1 MMGFQAFARCLGGRV
16 ALTVAILG
24 LGFLQPPASAQTATL
39 RIGLAEDPDILDPTL
54 ARTFVGRIVFAG
66 LCDKLFDIDAKLAI
80 VPQLATGFTWDSPT
94 QLTIRLREGVTF
106 HDGEKMDAEAVKYS
120 LLRHLNLQG
129 SFRRSEINAMT
140 AVDVIDPKTV
150 RLTLSVPFAPFVA
163 QLTDRAGMIVS
174 PKAAEAAGAQFGT
187 RPVCN
192 GPFRFSERVAQDRI
206 VLERFD
212 GYWNRDAI
220 KLDRVV
226 YLPIPDSTVRLANL
240 QAGSLD
246 LIERVNPT
254 DVAAVKRARN
264 LRLSV
269 VDELGYNGIT
279 LNIGN
284 GARAQTPLGQDA
296 RVRRAFELAIDRATI
311 NEVVYEGMFTPT
323 VQAVPP
329 ASPFHVPNLAV
340 PTRDVAKARALLKEA
355 GVATPVKVVLT
366 VAPNPDTRQVGEVI
380 QSMAAEAGFEVTVNV
395 MEFASSLQ
403 AAVRGEFEAYLVG
416 WSGRT
421 DPDGNLWSFVHSKGG
436 QNDGRYGNA
445 EADRLLDAA
454 RAETDPAKR
463 LGIYA
468 ALQQQSIE
476 RDVSRIYLWHRK
488 QIVAHSDR
496 LQGFNAISDGMIRL
510 QGMRLGN

>member
-1 MMGFQAFARCLGGRV
+1 MRAALACAVASGALLAAQATQSVQA
-16 ALTVAILG
+16 
-24 LGFLQPPASAQTATL
+24 QPSTL

-66 LCDKLFDIDAKLAI
+66 LCDKLFDIDEKLNI

-94 QLTIRLREGVTF
+94 QLTLKIRSGVRF
-106 HDGEKMDAEAVKYS
+106 HDGEVMDAEAVKYS
-120 LLRHLNLQG
+120 LLRHLNFQG

-140 AVDVIDPKTV
+140 AVDVVDPTTL
-150 RLTLSVPFAPFVA
+150 RITLSVPFAPFVA

-206 VLERFD
+206 VLDRFPD
-212 GYWNRDAI
+212 YWNKDAI
-220 KLDRVV
+220 RFDRVV
-226 YLPIPDSTVRLANL
+226 YLPIPDSTVRFANL

-246 LIERVNPT
+246 LIERVSPT
-254 DVAAVKRARN
+254 DVPAVKRARN

-269 VDELGYNGIT
+269 VDELGYQGIT
-279 LNIGN
+279 INIGN

-311 NEVVYEGMFTPT
+311 NQVVYEGMFSPT

-329 ASPFHVPNLAV
+329 ASPFHVPNLTV
-340 PTRDVAKARALLKEA
+340 PTRNVDRAKALLREA
-355 GVATPVKVVLT
+355 GVQTPVKVVLT

-380 QSMAAEAGFEVTVNV
+380 QAMAAEAGFEVTVNV

-403 AAVRGEFEAYLVG
+403 AATRGDFEAFLVG

-421 DPDGNLWSFVHSKGG
+421 DPDGNLYTFVHSKGG
-436 QNDGRYGNA
+436 QNDGRYSNP
-445 EADRLLDAA
+445 EVDRLLDAT
-454 RAETDPAKR
+454 RGETDPAKR
-463 LGIYA
+463 LALYT
-468 ALQQQSIE
+468 ALQKEYIE
-476 RDVSRIYLWHRK
+476 KDVGRLYLWHRK
-488 QIVAHSDR
+488 QIVAHSER
-496 LQGFNAISDGMIRL
+496 VQGFTAISDGMIRL
-510 QGMRLGN
+510 QGMRFGN